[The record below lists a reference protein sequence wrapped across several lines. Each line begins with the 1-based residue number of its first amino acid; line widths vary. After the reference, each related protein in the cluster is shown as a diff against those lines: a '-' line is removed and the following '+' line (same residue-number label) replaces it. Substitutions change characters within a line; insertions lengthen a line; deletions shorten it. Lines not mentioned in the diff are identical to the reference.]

1 MGERSNIFYD
11 KIIDERRCLFTKDS
25 YNWIWMHG
33 PKDSSI
39 DTILRNSNN
48 KFFYTSIESMLKNLL
63 EKRFRAHVTRLTI
76 GNFRKSLK
84 KAHRDVIGVAK
95 VNLQDFNEVWLALE
109 AERARITTLLEKFK
123 ELEGRLDGTTQES
136 KENHSTT

>member
-1 MGERSNIFYD
+1 MGEKSNIFYD
-11 KIIDERRCLFTKDS
+11 KIMDGRRYLFTKDS
-25 YNWIWMHG
+25 HNWIWIHG

-95 VNLQDFNEVWLALE
+95 ALDAVSWGVLDRGDYCPKCNEP
-109 AERARITTLLEKFK
+109 IKK
-123 ELEGRLDGTTQES
+123 GTT
-136 KENHSTT
+136 K